1 MSSSLSC
8 SMCTQKTPACINEL
22 VANWSATMERTA
34 DTFIALYLLAE
45 NGIQTAIQMTQRK
58 LRRNSGRCVNMIL
71 LHEELAHLS
80 AFPLE
85 ETHE

>member
-1 MSSSLSC
+1 ML
-8 SMCTQKTPACINEL
+8 
-22 VANWSATMERTA
+22 RTT
-34 DTFIALYLLAE
+34 DTFIPLYLYAE
-45 NGIQTAIQMTQRK
+45 NGIQTATQMTQRE
-58 LRRNSGRCVNMIL
+58 LRRNSGRCANMIL